1 MLPGLVV
8 ADPIIDRNEFCWP
21 GGSRL
26 AVAVILALDADNAV
40 AERYG
45 MSVGAWRLL
54 EMFRTFEMPVAV
66 AAGPGILARHPRL
79 TAMFTARAD
88 EFVAMGAVPDQR
100 YRDLGISM
108 PRGLLVRG
116 ELDLASVLD
125 AGCCYLLAACGD
137 DQPVW
142 LSNDGH
148 RIGCVPIAPELDD
161 LQQLQVHRHTPRQFA
176 AMLSDHFDEQ
186 LRQSAHRPL
195 VMCPVLRPHLS
206 GQPRCLDAIRRWLAH
221 AAEYPGVAW
230 FCHPRD
236 IACTWQERG

>member
-1 MLPGLVV
+1 MHSGLAV
-8 ADPIIDRNEFCWP
+8 ADPIIDRNGFCWP
-21 GGSRL
+21 GGRRL
-26 AVAVILALDADNAV
+26 AVAVILALDADDPV

-54 EMFRTFEMPVAV
+54 EMFRTFELPVAV
-66 AAGPGILARHPRL
+66 AAGSGILARHPRL

-88 EFVAMGAVPDQR
+88 EFVAVDPVPDPR
-100 YRDLGISM
+100 YPDLGISE

-116 ELDLASVLD
+116 EVDLASVQD
-125 AGCCYLLAACGD
+125 AGWRYLLAACGD

-142 LSNDGH
+142 LSNGEY
-148 RIGCVPIAPELDD
+148 RMACIPLAPELDD
-161 LQQLQVHRHTPRQFA
+161 LQQVQVRRHTPRQFA

-186 LRQSAHRPL
+186 MRQSADHPL

-206 GQPRCLDAIRRWLAH
+206 GQPRCLGAIRRWLAH
-221 AAEYPGVAW
+221 AEESSGVAW

-236 IACTWQERG
+236 IVRTWRERG